1 MTLYALSVHLVDPIG
16 SDAKVP
22 VIIAFLIF
30 VGASLLWL
38 FTLVTAQDD
47 NPENLHVADRSLSPV
62 FNGFAIAGEQIS
74 VSYLLAITGAIV
86 LLGYDGFTAAIDA
99 LITLGVMLLLAQKIR
114 DSRRY
119 TLGGLFALRATGP
132 IPRTVATFV
141 TLIIAVPLLLIQ
153 LRAVGIMAALLLGL
167 STDGAQVVCTVLMG
181 LLVACFAGVS
191 DLRGT
196 GFMQVVKV
204 PLTLVTLAVVTVLA
218 LSKFDWDAGSLLSA
232 AVAKSPAPDAYLSRG
247 LWTTATSLGRFNVLG
262 DNVIVILG
270 ASVLPHMILRISAS
284 RSGHSARRSMSI
296 AVGLVGACTLLMIT
310 TGFAAAAVV
319 GSGDVGSVDA
329 GGQSS
334 LILLASGVL
343 PAGSAARLVLITA
356 VACVAFLAMLTTV
369 SSVTFAAAVSF
380 AHDVFS
386 RTERRR
392 TGAGEVWVLRL
403 TLVTLCTVVL
413 SLSAATHRYP
423 IDFLFDFS
431 MSVAASCVFPVLIYS
446 FFWSRFNRRG
456 LLWAVHGGLLIC
468 IVLMVFSPSVS
479 GTPYALWPDARFD
492 WYPFQTP
499 GLVSLPAA
507 FLLGWLGSITSPRVA
522 RQRHLAEATGG

>member
-1 MTLYALSVHLVDPIG
+1 MSARLVDPIG

-38 FTLVTAQDD
+38 FTLVTAQED
-47 NPENLHVADRSLSPV
+47 NPDGLHVADRSLSPV
-62 FNGFAIAGEQIS
+62 FNGFAMAGEQIS
-74 VSYLLAITGAIV
+74 VVILLAIPGAIA
-86 LLGYDGFTAAIDA
+86 LFGYDGFTAAIDG
-99 LITLGVMLLLAQKIR
+99 LLTLGVMLLLAQRIR

-119 TLGGLFALRATGP
+119 TLGDLFALRATGP
-132 IPRTVATFV
+132 LPRTMATLV
-141 TLIIAVPLLLIQ
+141 TLIIAVPLLLLQ
-153 LRAVGIMAALLLGL
+153 LRAVGIVASLLLGL
-167 STDGAQVVCTVLMG
+167 STDGAQVVCTVSMG
-181 LLVACFAGVS
+181 CLVACFAGVA

-204 PLTLVTLAVVTVLA
+204 PLTLVTLAVVTL
-218 LSKFDWDAGSLLSA
+218 LTLGKFHWDAGSLLSA
-232 AVAKSPAPDAYLSRG
+232 AVGRSSAPDAYLSPG
-247 LWTTATSLGRFNVLG
+247 LWPYTTSLGPLNMLADHV
-262 DNVIVILG
+262 VVILG
-270 ASVLPHMILRISAS
+270 ASVTPHLILRISAS
-284 RSGHSARRSMSI
+284 RSGRSARRSMSI
-296 AVGLVGACTLLMIT
+296 AAGLVGTFTLLLIT

-319 GSGDVGSVDA
+319 GSGDIGSVDA
-329 GGQSS
+329 DGQSS
-334 LILLASGVL
+334 PILLASRVL
-343 PAGSAARLVLITA
+343 PAGSAPRVVLITA
-356 VACVAFLAMLTTV
+356 VACVAFLATLTTV

-386 RTERRR
+386 RTNRRR
-392 TGAGEVWVLRL
+392 TDVAEVRVLRL
-403 TLVTLCTVVL
+403 ALVALCTVVL

-468 IVLMVFSPSVS
+468 TVLMAFSPSVS
-479 GTPYALWPDARFD
+479 GTAYALCPNARFD

-499 GLVSLPAA
+499 GLVSVPAA
-507 FLLGWLGSITSPRVA
+507 FLLGWLGSVMPWK
-522 RQRHLAEATGG
+522 ATGSRKPRR